1 MFSPI
6 TTPRR
11 KLEFIRKDR
20 NHTEAQSL
28 KTQLLYGLSHTE
40 RANDR
45 INHLCSSFPVV
56 FSKAL
61 MTMDSK
67 RNETKAFVV
76 CFIEPG
82 PPPSSVEPCAVVLL
96 RKSIAANSLIRLA
109 SVLYLSREWE
119 WQGRPR
125 PSGVGA
131 TLLRGPGGA
140 VCVWSCVSLLL
151 SLASHLS
158 PP

>member
-1 MFSPI
+1 MPVLHRNLYTGQGRSRPVPTLSPGHSLRRGTWVGRPPQGDRRSFGVALISPI

-28 KTQLLYGLSHTE
+28 KTQLLYGLFHTE

-67 RNETKAFVV
+67 RNETSA
-76 CFIEPG
+76 G
-82 PPPSSVEPCAVVLL
+82 PQPA
-96 RKSIAANSLIRLA
+96 
-109 SVLYLSREWE
+109 
-119 WQGRPR
+119 Q
-125 PSGVGA
+125 
-131 TLLRGPGGA
+131 
-140 VCVWSCVSLLL
+140 
-151 SLASHLS
+151 
-158 PP
+158 